1 MGTKITGTGIYLP
14 GNVLT
19 NFDLEKLV
27 DTSDE
32 WITTRTGIKERR
44 IAKEESVIKMAHSA
58 SLIAIQSSGAQPEG
72 IDVVIVAT
80 LTPEK
85 RFPSTGC
92 LLQAK
97 LGIKKGYAFDLS
109 AACSGFLYA
118 LEVADGLLKSGKAR
132 KALIVGVEKL
142 SEIVDWSDRSTC
154 VLFGDGAGAV
164 VVENSED
171 ESDILASRM
180 YSEGSLWDLLYA
192 DKCGYIKMKGRE
204 LFKVAVRN
212 MEEVCREVLEAAGVS
227 AEDISLV
234 IPHQAN
240 VRIINALAE
249 KLGIPKERV
258 FVNIDR
264 YGNTSAA
271 SIPIALHEAIQQGRL
286 KRGDLVLMTAMGGG
300 LTWGATL
307 LRY

>member
-1 MGTKITGTGIYLP
+1 MGTRIAGTGVYLP
-14 GNVLT
+14 KSLMT

-44 IAKEESVIKMAHSA
+44 IAKEESVLDMAVSA
-58 SLIAIQSSGAQPEG
+58 SIDALESSGVKAEDV
-72 IDVVIVAT
+72 DVVIVAT

-85 RFPSTGC
+85 GFPSTAC

-97 LGIKKGYAFDLS
+97 LGVKGGYAFDLS

-118 LEVADGLLKSGKAR
+118 LEVADGLLRSGKV
-132 KALIVGVEKL
+132 KKVLVVGAEKL
-142 SEIVDWSDRSTC
+142 SEIVDWKDRSTC

-164 VVENSED
+164 VLEWSET
-171 ESDILASRM
+171 ESELLASRM
-180 YSEGSLWDLLYA
+180 FSDGSLWDILYA
-192 DKCGYIKMKGRE
+192 EKCGYIKMKGRE

-212 MEEVCREVLEAAGVS
+212 MEDACRRVLEEAGVS
-227 AEDISLV
+227 PEDVDLV
-234 IPHQAN
+234 VPHQAN
-240 VRIINALAE
+240 VRIIKALAE
-249 KLGIPKERV
+249 KLGIPDEKV
-258 FVNIDR
+258 FINIDR

-271 SIPIALHEAIQQGRL
+271 SIPIALHEAIKEGRL

-300 LTWGATL
+300 LTWGAAL
-307 LRY
+307 MRY

>member
-1 MGTKITGTGIYLP
+1 MGSKITGTGIYLP
-14 GNVLT
+14 KETLT

-44 IAKEESVIKMAHSA
+44 IAKEESVLEMAKAA
-58 SLIAIQSSGAQPEG
+58 SLNAIRDANLDPND
-72 IDVVIVAT
+72 IDVILVAT

-85 RFPSTGC
+85 KFPSTGC
-92 LLQAK
+92 LLQSEI
-97 LGIKKGYAFDLS
+97 GNRKGYAFDLS
-109 AACSGFLYA
+109 AACSGFIYA
-118 LEVADGLLKSGKAR
+118 LEVADSFIKSGRAER
-132 KALIVGVEKL
+132 VLIVGAEKL
-142 SEIVDWSDRSTC
+142 SEIVDWTDRSTC

-164 VVENSED
+164 VLESSD
-171 ESDILASRM
+171 DDSDILASRM
-180 YSEGSLWDLLYA
+180 YSDGNLWDILYA
-192 DKCGYIKMKGRE
+192 EKCGYIKMKGRE

-212 MEEVCREVLEAAGVS
+212 MEEACREVLKMGSISPE
-227 AEDISLV
+227 EISLV

-258 FVNIDR
+258 YVNIDR

-271 SIPIALHEAIQQGRL
+271 SIPIALYEAIRKGRL
-286 KRGDLVLMTAMGGG
+286 KRGDRVLLTAMGGG
-300 LTWGATL
+300 LTWGAVL
-307 LRY
+307 MRF